1 MEKVIIKKV
10 KIGEWLE
17 YYKRQAVRN
26 GNYKDGK
33 RNGLKTDWHKNGR
46 KESEETEE

>member
-1 MEKVIIKKV
+1 MEKGNYKEGI
-10 KIGEWLE
+10 EWL
-17 YYKRQAVRN
+17 YYNGKLYRK

-46 KESEETEE
+46 KESEGN